1 MSLALA
7 RDKLGYDEE
16 QLASLSR
23 QIRLGDFTPVLRLY
37 EEDIKS
43 PIKSVLT
50 GTLLRSLF
58 VQVQKAKVCLSVLP
72 ILIEIITGVTG

>member
-7 RDKLGYDEE
+7 RDKLGYDQE

-23 QIRLGDFTPVLRLY
+23 QIQLGDFTPVLRLY

-43 PIKSVLT
+43 PVKSVLT
-50 GTLLRSLF
+50 GNLLRSLF
-58 VQVQKAKVCLSVLP
+58 IQVQKAKVCLCTTSP
-72 ILIEIITGVTG
+72 I

>member
-7 RDKLGYDEE
+7 HDKPGYDQEK
-16 QLASLSR
+16 LVSLSR

-43 PIKSVLT
+43 PFKSVLT

-58 VQVQKAKVCLSVLP
+58 IQVQKAKVCPCTSYP
-72 ILIEIITGVTG
+72 I

>member
-37 EEDIKS
+37 EEDIKF

-50 GTLLRSLF
+50 GTCSCKCRMPRF
-58 VQVQKAKVCLSVLP
+58 VCLCYLFDRNNWGHR
-72 ILIEIITGVTG
+72 LI